1 MATTATNLDNIK
13 VNYPSMLDRYD
24 NRTGDYGLLKKA
36 NENANSSMGIITNDL
51 KMKAAN
57 SWGRTIDIPVMS
69 PTAGGIASGLVCTPT
84 DDVAISAF
92 MNVTWVSVSASWFME
107 PSLNEQN
114 EISYLEMWLN
124 QYKANLNA
132 IYDSVDASIDTA
144 LTAALAVEAEYS
156 NSMIGVG
163 TKYGTLTADRID
175 VSLAQRELFLND
187 MTSINKSDDIFGRQ
201 DLIGSTNAES
211 ILRNTFGQGQSN
223 DTNTAFQA
231 GLFDATFTNN
241 VTVGA
246 ASDASCYVVPK
257 GSFGIVYRN
266 HPDCAA
272 GRSTTSGKQYSTVFD
287 PVFGTDLDVTFQS
300 VCADINA
307 KTGNALDV
315 ANVQELH
322 QINVNFGI
330 ITPSNS
336 FGDPGSVAKGG
347 VIRAFNFQTA

>member
-13 VNYPSMLDRYD
+13 VNYPSMLDQYD
-24 NRTGDYGLLKKA
+24 NRLGDYGLLRKA
-36 NENANSSMGIITNDL
+36 NENSNMAMGVVTNDL
-51 KMKAAN
+51 KQKAMN
-57 SWGRTIDIPVMS
+57 SWGRTVDIPVME
-69 PTAGGIASGLVCTPT
+69 PTAGGISSGLVCTPT
-84 DDVAISAF
+84 DDVAISKF
-92 MNVTWVSVSASWFME
+92 MNVTWVSVSMSWFME

-124 QYKANLNA
+124 QYRAKMNV
-132 IYDSVDASIDTA
+132 IYDSVDSSIDTA
-144 LTAALAVEAEYS
+144 LIAALAPESNYS
-156 NSMIGVG
+156 NSMIGLG
-163 TKYGTLTADRID
+163 NKYGALTAARID

-211 ILRNTFGQGQSN
+211 ILRNTYAQGQAN

-231 GLFDATFTNN
+231 GLFDATFSNN

-246 ASDASCYVVPK
+246 VSDASAYVVPK

-272 GRSTTSGKQYSTVFD
+272 GRSTTSGKQYSTVYD
-287 PVFGTDLDVTFQS
+287 PVFGADIDVTFQS

-322 QINVNFGI
+322 QVNVNFGI
-330 ITPSNS
+330 ITPANS
-336 FGDPGSVAKGG
+336 FGLGASVAPGG
-347 VIRAFNFQTA
+347 VIRGFNFQTA